1 MKILQTPI
9 SDKHKSAM
17 FFDGCIA
24 VNGNKRLVTYNTGEI
39 YFMGNI
45 HAGNEIIELGQQGLI
60 NDDDIEEAIYNDGQV
75 DILVDKFFAIST
87 DNIVDEDNIFS
98 DYDEAINEF
107 KKLSN

>member
-1 MKILQTPI
+1 MKILQIPI

-17 FFDGCIA
+17 FFDGIIA
-24 VNGNKRLVTYNTGEI
+24 VNGNKKLVTQQTGEI
-39 YFMGNI
+39 YFQGNI
-45 HAGNEIIELGQQGLI
+45 RVSQEIIELGRQGLI
-60 NDDDIEEAIYNDGQV
+60 NDDDIEQAIYNDGQV

-107 KKLSN
+107 KKLK